1 MTILI
6 FVNKNQSIVLI
17 SLSGLSFLSI
27 ILQAFYALR
36 SLNTSLVRSNSGKHG
51 TYFFVKCIYIGV
63 NCVKLC
69 FKSSDIQE
77 SKDFSLFLIDLL
89 WTIFEAY
96 WSLILYM
103 FCQRVKIGTYEFF
116 EGVLDSENATQR
128 INLKTALILETYG
141 LKLKNPP
148 QNEDFIDSSFP
159 IISENRSVKGHFN
172 AKEVQKVDNIVKYLI
187 KFKTKRSIPPT
198 KKKRGWNGLCGDNL
212 LSNKKKGAREK
223 KHKNTTNTYHFL

>member
-1 MTILI
+1 
-6 FVNKNQSIVLI
+6 
-17 SLSGLSFLSI
+17 
-27 ILQAFYALR
+27 
-36 SLNTSLVRSNSGKHG
+36 
-51 TYFFVKCIYIGV
+51 
-63 NCVKLC
+63 
-69 FKSSDIQE
+69 
-77 SKDFSLFLIDLL
+77 
-89 WTIFEAY
+89 
-96 WSLILYM
+96 M

-198 KKKRGWNGLCGDNL
+198 KKKRG
-212 LSNKKKGAREK
+212 
-223 KHKNTTNTYHFL
+223 